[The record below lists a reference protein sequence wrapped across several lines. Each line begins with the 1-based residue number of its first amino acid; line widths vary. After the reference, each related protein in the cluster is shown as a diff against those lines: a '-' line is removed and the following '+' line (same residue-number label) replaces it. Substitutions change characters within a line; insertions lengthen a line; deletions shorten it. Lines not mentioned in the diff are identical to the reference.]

1 MGEWSDY
8 FEDFPEE
15 APQPPSDEEVAKAKR
30 DAQIRALNADAFAL
44 IAKTQRKA
52 QAAEQQQKELY
63 LDSTVECPQCGES
76 RLNVYKLKSDR
87 FLCECK
93 ACGIYGAGTDFSSAL
108 HQTAGAIGDDIDWRD
123 GSLFAE
129 YGK

>member
-1 MGEWSDY
+1 MSDY

-87 FLCECK
+87 FLCECQ